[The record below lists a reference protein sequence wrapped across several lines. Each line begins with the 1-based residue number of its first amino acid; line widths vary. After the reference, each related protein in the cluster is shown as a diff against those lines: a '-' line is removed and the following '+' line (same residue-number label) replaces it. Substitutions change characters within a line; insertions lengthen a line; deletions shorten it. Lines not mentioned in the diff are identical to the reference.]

1 MPVLTSSVL
10 VHSSNLD
17 STRKLL
23 APSLRRPASGIFS
36 LHARGESRLIK
47 ERSAGWS
54 TPPCGL
60 FRVWVDSASV
70 PVAGTRS
77 AHLPLAQEERSE
89 AAYAL
94 QFTHGRPYRTGRCG
108 VHDCAL

>member
-1 MPVLTSSVL
+1 MSGDLMPVLTSSGL

-17 STRKLL
+17 STTKVL
-23 APSLRRPASGIFS
+23 APSLRHPASGIFS

-47 ERSAGWS
+47 ERRAGWS

-70 PVAGTRS
+70 P
-77 AHLPLAQEERSE
+77 AQGARSE
-89 AAYAL
+89 HLLVGEAGRAEGAYCVV
-94 QFTHGRPYRTGRCG
+94 FINWEP
-108 VHDCAL
+108 

>member
-36 LHARGESRLIK
+36 LHARSESRLIK
-47 ERSAGWS
+47 ERRAGWS

-60 FRVWVDSASV
+60 FWVWVESASV
-70 PVAGTRS
+70 PVTGTR
-77 AHLPLAQEERSE
+77 LARLQIGQAGRSE
-89 AAYAL
+89 AWYAL
-94 QFTHGRPYRTGRCG
+94 QFIHGRPYRTGRC
-108 VHDCAL
+108 CFNA